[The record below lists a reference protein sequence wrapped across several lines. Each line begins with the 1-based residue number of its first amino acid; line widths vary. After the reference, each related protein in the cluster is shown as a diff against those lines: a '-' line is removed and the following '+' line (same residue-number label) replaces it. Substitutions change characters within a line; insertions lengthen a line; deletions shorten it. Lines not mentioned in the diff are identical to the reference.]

1 MGLLYNEYK
10 QKMAKLIVGDLVPE
24 FEVTTQSG
32 EKFGL
37 NELKAQRTV
46 LYFYPKDN
54 TAGCTVEAKNLR
66 DGRAQLAELGMRV
79 VGVSPDSERSHTNF
93 CAKHELNFTLLSDSE
108 RQLCE
113 LFGVWVEKSMC
124 GRKYM
129 GVKRTTFIIDTQGR
143 VEKIFEKVVTK
154 NHYQQIIDSFEEA

>member
-1 MGLLYNEYK
+1 
-10 QKMAKLIVGDLVPE
+10 MAKLLVGDLVPE

-32 EKFGL
+32 EVFGL
-37 NELKAQRTV
+37 NELRGQRTV

-54 TAGCTVEAKNLR
+54 TPGCTVEAKNLR
-66 DGRAQLAELGMRV
+66 DGKAQLAELGFRV

-93 CAKHELNFTLLSDSE
+93 CAKHELGFTLLSDPE

-113 LFGVWVEKSMC
+113 LFGVWVEKTMC

-129 GVKRTTFIIDTQGR
+129 GVKRTTFLVDAEGR
-143 VEKIFEKVVTK
+143 IEKIFEKVETK
-154 NHYQQIIDSFEEA
+154 NHYQQIIDSLKES